1 MAFGLSSPSIYGAHF
16 SVHGAV
22 TNLYTQTME
31 YAHRDVWNLYQVI
44 HAWCGLREFLM
55 VRRWE
60 GVDLCWGLSGYVT
73 NFVPMAKVR
82 QVSCYGHDDDDDDE
96 KIEG

>member
-1 MAFGLSSPSIYGAHF
+1 
-16 SVHGAV
+16 
-22 TNLYTQTME
+22 
-31 YAHRDVWNLYQVI
+31 
-44 HAWCGLREFLM
+44 M

-82 QVSCYGHDDDDDDE
+82 QVSCYGHDDDDDDDE